1 MKYKQVG
8 DLCKSPVII
17 GYHNLT
23 PLQQSMVEEQSWYED
38 DFSDP
43 SAEVFWEVD
52 EWMFFKSQDLQEI
65 QPMSVLYNTE
75 WEYFYRE
82 GLKNYTLRFERDTE
96 ATPTMAVYREVI
108 LDELDTS
115 QCLAERSLHSEMVE
129 ALCKS
134 GELICQEL
142 TAQDAHNLHMV
153 VGISGEAGELLDAI
167 KKAVIYRKPID
178 MENVIEE
185 LGDLEFYM
193 EGLRQSFGITRSQ
206 TLSQNIAKLSKRYE
220 GLKYTN
226 EAAQLRADKQHESDR
241 T

>member
-8 DLCKSPVII
+8 DLCKSPVIV
-17 GYHNLT
+17 GFQNLT
-23 PLQQSMVEEQSWYED
+23 KLQQSMVEEQSWYED

-43 SAEVFWEVD
+43 SAEVFWEAD

-82 GLKNYTLRFERDTE
+82 GLRNYALRFERDSN
-96 ATPTMAVYREVI
+96 ATPTMAVYREVALED
-108 LDELDTS
+108 LDVNL
-115 QCLAERSLHSEMVE
+115 CLAERSLHSEMVQ

-134 GELICQEL
+134 GELIRSEL

-206 TLSQNIAKLSKRYE
+206 TLSHNITKLSKRYE
-220 GLKYTN
+220 GLKFTN
-226 EAAQLRADKQHESDR
+226 EAAQLRADKQHEPI
-241 T
+241 TT